1 MVLGLNYNQS
11 NNGNANLPTSVAFVQ
26 LSDIIHL
33 NAEL

>member
-1 MVLGLNYNQS
+1 MVLGLSYNQA

-26 LSDIIHL
+26 LSDTIHI